1 MEKVRDKHGMAER
14 ELRGTISECEKARS
28 DAASLQL
35 EVERFAARMGKY
47 QDAEE
52 RMNEEMHRCRIETEK
67 YKEKLDKANG
77 EIEFLKNAPPTGLPG
92 QEASGLWTTLSRE
105 RERSSRNRAVCENQL
120 NESVTMAMSFKN
132 RQF

>member
-67 YKEKLDKANG
+67 YKEKLDKATG
-77 EIEFLKNAPPTGLPG
+77 EIEFLKN
-92 QEASGLWTTLSRE
+92 
-105 RERSSRNRAVCENQL
+105 
-120 NESVTMAMSFKN
+120 
-132 RQF
+132 